1 MTTPLTLTPADAAAI
16 LAAVDGTLAEGSAAV
31 AALREYVAANPA
43 PEWPEGTIAWVRSQ
57 WSECEWLMQRR
68 GNRWFDGDDD
78 GLTNEPGGRPY
89 SIDDDV
95 VVSVCPLRILG
106 DDEVAVKRV
115 FSNSSEYWR
124 AYAETTMSST
134 PAAAKLMR
142 AYADALEA
150 AEVSR

>member
-1 MTTPLTLTPADAAAI
+1 MTTPLTLTPQDAAAI

-43 PEWPEGTIAWVRSQ
+43 PEWSEGTIAWVRSQ

-95 VVSVCPLRILG
+95 VTSVRPLRILG
-106 DDEVAVKRV
+106 DDEVAVKRMDPDR
-115 FSNSSEYWR
+115 SPAWWR
-124 AYAETTMSST
+124 VCAETLTLDG
-134 PAAAKLMR
+134 PVAALMR
-142 AYADALEA
+142 AYAAALD